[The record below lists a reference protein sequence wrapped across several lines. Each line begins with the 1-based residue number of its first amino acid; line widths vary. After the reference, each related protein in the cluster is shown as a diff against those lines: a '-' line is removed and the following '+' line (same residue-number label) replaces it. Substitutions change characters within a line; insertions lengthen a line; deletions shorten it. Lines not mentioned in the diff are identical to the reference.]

1 MGNTSEKNNCCTS
14 LWCICTWRKFWRD
27 RELNRRETYTFFT
40 HLSEAPLSQGGMAVV
55 ASRFREDN
63 KYETKVSVPFLTCL
77 QNTREIAA
85 KIGIFNFST
94 FIKFHSCEGKNLKYR
109 VYGGKI
115 ITKNKEEK
123 K

>member
-1 MGNTSEKNNCCTS
+1 MY

-40 HLSEAPLSQGGMAVV
+40 HLSEAPLSQGRI
-55 ASRFREDN
+55 ASRFRED
-63 KYETKVSVPFLTCL
+63 KIRTKVSVPFLTCL

-109 VYGGKI
+109 VYRGKI